1 LTNQPYKNLGKFLET
16 LERKQPFEKL
26 KKLRTFLF
34 IIFLIVF
41 LTLAAISFLGV
52 KTPGYQTGSQE
63 GYRAGYHTAFNGDHY
78 NVKTGL
84 DGDHEYGYAEGYVYG
99 YDEGYPAG
107 QIDQKNSLIKAYS
120 QANETIPANET
131 NQNDSNSKIRK
142 PNQYVRAIEND

>member
-1 LTNQPYKNLGKFLET
+1 MTNQPYKNLGKFLET

-41 LTLAAISFLGV
+41 LTLAAISLLGV

-63 GYRAGYHTAFNGDHY
+63 GYRAGYHTAFDGDHY
-78 NVKTGL
+78 NVKDGL
-84 DGDHEYGYAEGYVYG
+84 SGDHGYGYDEGYVYG

-107 QIDQKNSLIKAYS
+107 QIDQKNSLKKAYS
-120 QANETIPANET
+120 QVNETIPANET
-131 NQNDSNSKIRK
+131 NQNDSNSKIKK
-142 PNQYVRAIEND
+142 PSQYVRAIEND